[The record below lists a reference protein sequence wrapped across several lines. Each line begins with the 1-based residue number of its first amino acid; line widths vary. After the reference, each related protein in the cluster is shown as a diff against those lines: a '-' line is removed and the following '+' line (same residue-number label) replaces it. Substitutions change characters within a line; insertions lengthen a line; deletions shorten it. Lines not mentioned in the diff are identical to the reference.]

1 MPALPVR
8 LPSDSV
14 PSPCVKVCL
23 LDRATGLCR
32 GCLRSIDEIADW
44 LDMSAE
50 EKRAT
55 LARIAQRRAAA
66 PVPDPQA
73 PD

>member
-1 MPALPVR
+1 MSYPPEN
-8 LPSDSV
+8 V
-14 PSPCVKVCL
+14 PSPCVKVCV

-44 LDMSAE
+44 VDMTPE

-55 LARIAQRRAAA
+55 LARIAQRRTGPAAQ
-66 PVPDPQA
+66 PLREPD
-73 PD
+73 